1 MREMVQMKAGFKKI
15 HGVYF
20 FSFFFIVCNFFN
32 YHVDSVPSFP
42 KLRTL

>member
-1 MREMVQMKAGFKKI
+1 MREMVQIKAGFKKI

-20 FSFFFIVCNFFN
+20 FLSFLLFVTFFN
-32 YHVDSVPSFP
+32 YHMDSVPSFP